1 MHYLSEKINWKL
13 VEKDNTRLL
22 VHSNEIACR
31 KSGRLGLEQVK
42 NTVKIFLRQS
52 ENPGN
57 ENKTQKKPAQ
67 LITIENMEAA
77 KDIITEKSLFIVHSV
92 RGRLEG
98 AINFSYDTV
107 I

>member
-1 MHYLSEKINWKL
+1 MQNRGANFNPKTWAYFKKAW
-13 VEKDNTRLL
+13 
-22 VHSNEIACR
+22 EI
-31 KSGRLGLEQVK
+31 GN
-42 NTVKIFLRQS
+42 NTVANFLRQS
-52 ENPGN
+52 ENSGN
-57 ENKTQKKPAQ
+57 ENKTHKKPAQ

-92 RGRLEG
+92 CGQLEG